1 MPALVE
7 TADAVNAKEGAR
19 APSDGDAVPVSVP
32 NAARC
37 CHCGRP
43 NPPRARWHADWN
55 GVPHTFC
62 CAGCL
67 GVARTIRAAGL
78 DDFYER
84 RTFDDG
90 APPIEGDARDE
101 WSHWDETAT
110 QAGIVRAGER
120 GTREVSLLV
129 EGIHCGACV
138 WLIESWLARE
148 PGVVSASVNYATRR
162 ARVVWDPRRT
172 RLSAVLR
179 AFVAI
184 GYRASPYDPRRR
196 EAGARREARTLLL
209 RLAVAGLAMM
219 QVMMFAVPTY
229 VTVDG
234 VEEAHRRLLEW
245 ASLTLT
251 LPALLYS
258 ASPFFRGAW
267 RDLRHRSAGMDV
279 PVALGLAAAFG
290 GSVWATFTGTGPVY
304 YDSVTMFIALLL
316 LARYIELV
324 ARQKAGAA
332 IEALARARP
341 ATAER
346 LLDWPS
352 GQMVETVGAASLAP
366 GDLMLVRPGATVAAD
381 GDIVDGRASLE
392 EAMLTGESR
401 PRAAAPGDAVLA
413 GSVARDGALIV
424 CVRAAGEATRL
435 AGLERL
441 AERAM
446 GERPRVARFADRAAR
461 WFVATLL
468 VLAAGTAVV
477 WWNVDPSRVLAV
489 TFAVLVVSCPCALS
503 LATPA
508 ALAAAAGAL
517 ARRHVVIARTDALET
532 LARVTHVALDK
543 TGTLTMG
550 RMAVVGVELRGTA
563 TRDAALALAASLDA
577 VSEHPLAR
585 ALREAAPAGTALP
598 RVDAVAIVAGNGV
611 EGTVEGRRVR
621 LGRPD
626 FVVALSGR
634 QAPPDV
640 VPADAATTHVALGD
654 ASGLIAQFTLA
665 DTLRPGAADLVARL
679 SRLGIVPV
687 LISGDRTASVEAIA
701 RALGIADA
709 RGDAQPEDKRDA
721 LVRLQKEGAIVAMVG
736 DGINDAPSLAQ
747 AQVSVS
753 LGSATALAQQTADI
767 VVLGDDLGRVADA
780 IAHAR
785 RTYRVIRQ
793 NLAWAFAYNLVA
805 VPAAAFGMVTPL
817 VAAIGMSASSL
828 LVVGNALRVARFR
841 AADRESRRG
850 MNAAAPT

>member
-1 MPALVE
+1 M
-7 TADAVNAKEGAR
+7 
-19 APSDGDAVPVSVP
+19 
-32 NAARC
+32 
-37 CHCGRP
+37 
-43 NPPRARWHADWN
+43 
-55 GVPHTFC
+55 
-62 CAGCL
+62 
-67 GVARTIRAAGL
+67 
-78 DDFYER
+78 
-84 RTFDDG
+84 
-90 APPIEGDARDE
+90 
-101 WSHWDETAT
+101 
-110 QAGIVRAGER
+110 
-120 GTREVSLLV
+120 
-129 EGIHCGACV
+129 
-138 WLIESWLARE
+138 
-148 PGVVSASVNYATRR
+148 
-162 ARVVWDPRRT
+162 
-172 RLSAVLR
+172 LR

-184 GYRASPYDPRRR
+184 GYRASPYDPERR
-196 EAGARREARTLLL
+196 EAGARSEARALLL

-267 RDLRHRSAGMDV
+267 RDLRHGSAGMDV

-290 GSVWATFTGTGPVY
+290 GSAWATFTGRGPVY
-304 YDSVTMFIALLL
+304 YDSVTMFVALLL
-316 LARYIELV
+316 LARYVELA

-352 GQMVETVGAASLAP
+352 GQAVETVGAASLAT
-366 GDLMLVRPGATVAAD
+366 GELVLVRPGATVAAD

-413 GSVARDGALIV
+413 GSVARDGALV
-424 CVRAAGEATRL
+424 VRVRAAGEATRL

-446 GERPRVARFADRAAR
+446 GERPRVARFADRVAR
-461 WFVATLL
+461 WFVGALL

-477 WWNVDPSRVLAV
+477 WWSVDPSRVLAV

-532 LARVTHVALDK
+532 LARVTHVVLDK

-550 RMAVVGVELRGTA
+550 RMTVVGVDPRGTA
-563 TRDAALALAASLDA
+563 TRDSALALAAALDA

-585 ALREAAPAGTALP
+585 AFRAAAPAGAALP

-626 FVVALSGR
+626 FVAALSGAR
-634 QAPPDV
+634 RAV
-640 VPADAATTHVALGD
+640 RCLVPIDAATTRVALGD
-654 ASGLIAQFTLA
+654 ASGFIAQFTLD

-679 SRLGIVPV
+679 SRLGIVSV
-687 LISGDRTASVEAIA
+687 LISGDRTASVEAIG

-721 LVRLQKEGAIVAMVG
+721 LVRLQQEGAIVAMVG

-753 LGSATALAQQTADI
+753 LGSATRA
-767 VVLGDDLGRVADA
+767 G
-780 IAHAR
+780 
-785 RTYRVIRQ
+785 
-793 NLAWAFAYNLVA
+793 
-805 VPAAAFGMVTPL
+805 
-817 VAAIGMSASSL
+817 
-828 LVVGNALRVARFR
+828 
-841 AADRESRRG
+841 AADRRHRRAGRRPRARRG
-850 MNAAAPT
+850 RDRARAAHLSRHPAEPRLGVRLQPRRGAGGGIRHA